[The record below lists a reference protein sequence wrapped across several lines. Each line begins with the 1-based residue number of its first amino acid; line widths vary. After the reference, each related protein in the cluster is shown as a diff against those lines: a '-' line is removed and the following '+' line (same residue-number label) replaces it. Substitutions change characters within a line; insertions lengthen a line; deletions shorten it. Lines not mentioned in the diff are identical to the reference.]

1 MISNTMPIDMPTDT
15 KQGDAVKEELYKPTV
30 GSHGYETLLVRK
42 EGAIDWLTLNR
53 PQSLNA
59 MSRTMMLE
67 LQHYFGEL
75 YTNHDVR
82 VVVLTGAG
90 RGFCAGLDLKEDR
103 DENELGPVNGLRV
116 QRRVSEI
123 VMRMRRAP
131 QPIVALIN
139 GPASGGG
146 FALALAS
153 DIRIA
158 APSARMNAAFIRIG
172 LTACDVGVSYFL
184 PRLVGSALA
193 SELLLTGRFID
204 AERAQQVGLVSRVVA
219 PEGLADAGREI
230 ATEIIGNSPVGV
242 RLTKECLNMSIDAG
256 SLEAV
261 IAMEDRQQILVA
273 QTGDMREGVSAF
285 LSKRPPDYQ
294 DR

>member
-1 MISNTMPIDMPTDT
+1 MTDHYQPRSNPDGT
-15 KQGDAVKEELYKPTV
+15 
-30 GSHGYETLLVRK
+30 YETLSVEK
-42 EGAIDWLTLNR
+42 EGGIDWLTLNR
-53 PQSLNA
+53 PDALNA

-75 YTNHDVR
+75 YTDHSVR
-82 VVVLTGAG
+82 VVVLRGAG
-90 RGFCAGLDLKEDR
+90 RGFCAGLDLKEER
-103 DENELGPVNGLRV
+103 SDEPGGAVTGLRV

-131 QPIVALIN
+131 QPIISLIH

-158 APSARMNAAFIRIG
+158 GPKARMNAAFIRIG

-204 AERAQQVGLVSRVVA
+204 AERAKAVGLVSDVV
-219 PEGLADAGREI
+219 PDEGLEDAGRSVAGEI
-230 ATEIIGNSPVGV
+230 LANSPVGV
-242 RLTKECLNMSIDAG
+242 RLTKECLNMSVDAG

-261 IAMEDRQQILVA
+261 IAMEDRQQILVST
-273 QTGDMREGVSAF
+273 TGDMREGVTAF
-285 LSKRPPDYQ
+285 MEKRAPRYQ
-294 DR
+294 DA

>member
-1 MISNTMPIDMPTDT
+1 MSDD
-15 KQGDAVKEELYKPTV
+15 LYEPQI
-30 GSHGYETLLVRK
+30 GSGGYSTLEIRK
-42 EGAIDWLTLNR
+42 EGPVDWLTLNR
-53 PQSLNA
+53 PTMLNA

-67 LQHYFGEL
+67 LQHYFGRL
-75 YTNHDVR
+75 YTDHSVR

-90 RGFCAGLDLKEDR
+90 RGFCAGLDLKEER
-103 DENELGPVNGLRV
+103 AEGEGGPVNGLRV

-131 QPIVALIN
+131 QPIISLIN

-158 APSARMNAAFIRIG
+158 TPSARMNAAFIRIG

-204 AERAQQVGLVSRVVA
+204 GARAEKVGLVSRVVA
-219 PEGLADAGREI
+219 PEDLAAAGREI
-230 ATEIIGNSPVGV
+230 AAEIIGNSPVGV
-242 RLTKECLNMSIDAG
+242 RLTKECLNMSIDAA

-273 QTGDMREGVSAF
+273 QTGDMREGVRAF
-285 LSKRPPDYQ
+285 LGKRTPDYK
-294 DR
+294 DA

>member
-1 MISNTMPIDMPTDT
+1 MND
-15 KQGDAVKEELYKPTV
+15 ELYAPRANADGT
-30 GSHGYETLLVRK
+30 YETLTVEK

-53 PQSLNA
+53 PSVLNA
-59 MSRTMMLE
+59 RSRTMMLE
-67 LQHYFGEL
+67 LQHYFGGL
-75 YTNHDVR
+75 YTDHSVR
-82 VVVLTGAG
+82 VVLLAGAG

-103 DENELGPVNGLRV
+103 VGDESGPVAGLRV

-131 QPIVALIN
+131 QPIISLIN

-146 FALALAS
+146 FALVLAS

-158 APSARMNAAFIRIG
+158 APAARMNAAFIRIG

-193 SELLLTGRFID
+193 SELLLTGRFLD
-204 AERAQQVGLVSRVVA
+204 AERALKVGLVSQVVA
-219 PEGLADAGREI
+219 QDELANAGRAMAQEI
-230 ATEIIGNSPVGV
+230 LANSPVGV

-256 SLEAV
+256 SLESV
-261 IAMEDRQQILVA
+261 VAMEDRQQILVA
-273 QTGDMREGVSAF
+273 QTGDMREGVGAF
-285 LSKRPPDYQ
+285 LEKRKPEYR

>member
-1 MISNTMPIDMPTDT
+1 MND
-15 KQGDAVKEELYKPTV
+15 ELYAPRANADGT
-30 GSHGYETLLVRK
+30 YETLTVEK

-53 PQSLNA
+53 PSVLNA

-67 LQHYFGEL
+67 LQHYFGGL
-75 YTNHDVR
+75 YTDHSVR
-82 VVVLTGAG
+82 VVLLAGAG

-103 DENELGPVNGLRV
+103 VGEESGPVAGLRV

-131 QPIVALIN
+131 QPIISLIN

-146 FALALAS
+146 FALVLAS

-158 APSARMNAAFIRIG
+158 APAARMNAAFIRIG

-193 SELLLTGRFID
+193 SELLLTGRFLD
-204 AERAQQVGLVSRVVA
+204 AERALKVGLVSQVVA
-219 PEGLADAGREI
+219 QDELANAGRAMAQEI
-230 ATEIIGNSPVGV
+230 LANSPVGV

-256 SLEAV
+256 SLESV
-261 IAMEDRQQILVA
+261 VAMEDRQQILVA
-273 QTGDMREGVSAF
+273 QTGDMREGVGAF
-285 LSKRPPDYQ
+285 LEKRKPEYR

>member
-1 MISNTMPIDMPTDT
+1 MNDVE
-15 KQGDAVKEELYKPTV
+15 AELYAPRINAE
-30 GSHGYETLLVRK
+30 GGYDTIKIDHED
-42 EGAIDWLTLNR
+42 GIDWLTLNR
-53 PQSLNA
+53 PESLNA
-59 MSRTMMLE
+59 LSRDMMLE
-67 LQHYFGEL
+67 LQHYFGAL
-75 YTNHDVR
+75 YTKYDTR
-82 VVVLTGAG
+82 VVIIRGAG
-90 RGFCAGLDLKEDR
+90 RGFCAGLDLKEPR
-103 DENELGPVNGLRV
+103 PEGVESGAVTGLRS

-131 QPIVALIN
+131 QPIISLIH

-153 DIRIA
+153 DIRLA
-158 APSARMNAAFIRIG
+158 GPNARMNAAFIRIG

-204 AERAQQVGLVSRVVA
+204 ADRAKEYGLVSAVY
-219 PEGLADAGREI
+219 PEAELEQAGRDIAGEI
-230 ATEIIGNSPVGV
+230 LANSPVGV
-242 RLTKECLNMSIDAG
+242 RLTKECLNMSVDAG

-261 IAMEDRQQILVA
+261 IAMEDRQQILVST
-273 QTGDMREGVSAF
+273 TGDMREGVDAF
-285 LSKRPPDYQ
+285 MEKRTPQYH

>member
-1 MISNTMPIDMPTDT
+1 MTDSNADFYAPRVNPD
-15 KQGDAVKEELYKPTV
+15 
-30 GSHGYETLLVRK
+30 GSYETLVVEK
-42 EGAIDWLTLNR
+42 EGPIDWLTLNR
-53 PQSLNA
+53 PEALNA

-67 LQHYFGEL
+67 LQHYFGAL

-82 VVVLTGAG
+82 VVILRGAG
-90 RGFCAGLDLKEDR
+90 RGFCAGLDLKEER
-103 DENELGPVNGLRV
+103 AEPAGAVTGLRV

-131 QPIVALIN
+131 QPIISLIH

-153 DIRIA
+153 DVRIA
-158 APSARMNAAFIRIG
+158 GPKARMNAAFIRIG

-204 AERAQQVGLVSRVVA
+204 AERAKAVGLVSDVVA
-219 PEGLADAGREI
+219 EGQLKDAGLGIAREI
-230 ATEIIGNSPVGV
+230 LANSPVGV
-242 RLTKECLNMSIDAG
+242 RLTKECLNMSVDAS

-261 IAMEDRQQILVA
+261 IAMEDRQQILA
-273 QTGDMREGVSAF
+273 STTGDMREGVAAF
-285 LSKRPPDYQ
+285 LEKRPPVYKDA
-294 DR
+294 

>member
-1 MISNTMPIDMPTDT
+1 MND
-15 KQGDAVKEELYKPTV
+15 ELYAPRANADGT
-30 GSHGYETLLVRK
+30 YETLTVEK
-42 EGAIDWLTLNR
+42 EGAIDWVTLNR
-53 PQSLNA
+53 PSALNA
-59 MSRTMMLE
+59 MSRMMMLE
-67 LQHYFGEL
+67 LQHYFGGL
-75 YTNHDVR
+75 YTDHSVR
-82 VVVLTGAG
+82 VVLLTGAG

-103 DENELGPVNGLRV
+103 SDEESGPVAGLRV

-131 QPIVALIN
+131 QPVISLIN

-146 FALALAS
+146 FALVLAS

-158 APSARMNAAFIRIG
+158 APAARMNAAFIRIG

-193 SELLLTGRFID
+193 SELLLTGRFLD
-204 AERAQQVGLVSRVVA
+204 AERALKVGLVSQVV
-219 PEGLADAGREI
+219 PQDELANAGRAMAGEI
-230 ATEIIGNSPVGV
+230 LANSPVGV

-256 SLEAV
+256 SLESV

-273 QTGDMREGVSAF
+273 QTGDMREGVGAF
-285 LSKRPPDYQ
+285 LEKRKPDYR

>member
-1 MISNTMPIDMPTDT
+1 MTNPSQFEPRSNPDGT
-15 KQGDAVKEELYKPTV
+15 
-30 GSHGYETLLVRK
+30 YETLVIEK
-42 EGAIDWLTLNR
+42 EGGIDWLMLNR
-53 PQSLNA
+53 PEALNA

-67 LQHYFGEL
+67 LQHYFGKL
-75 YTNHDVR
+75 YTDQSVR
-82 VVVLTGAG
+82 VVIVTGAG

-103 DENELGPVNGLRV
+103 DADELGPVNGLRV

-123 VMRMRRAP
+123 IMRMRRAP
-131 QPIVALIN
+131 QAIVSLIH

-158 APSARMNAAFIRIG
+158 GPAARMNAAFIRLG

-204 AERAQQVGLVSRVVA
+204 AERALQVGLVSSLV
-219 PEGLADAGREI
+219 PEDQLREAGRGIAEEI
-230 ATEIIGNSPVGV
+230 LANSPVGV
-242 RLTKECLNMSIDAG
+242 RLTKECLNMSVDAG
-256 SLEAV
+256 GLEAV
-261 IAMEDRQQILVA
+261 IAMEDRQQILTA
-273 QTGDMREGVSAF
+273 QTGDMREGVAAF
-285 LSKRPPDYQ
+285 LEKRPAAFQ

>member
-1 MISNTMPIDMPTDT
+1 MSTPDYHRPRPPGPN
-15 KQGDAVKEELYKPTV
+15 
-30 GSHGYETLLVRK
+30 GYETLLVRK

-53 PQSLNA
+53 PESLNS

-75 YTNHDVR
+75 YTDYSVR
-82 VVVLTGAG
+82 VVLMTGAG
-90 RGFCAGLDLKEDR
+90 RGFCAGLDLKEAR
-103 DENELGPVNGLRV
+103 GDEPGGPVSGLRV

-131 QPIVALIN
+131 QPIIALLN

-158 APSARMNAAFIRIG
+158 ATSVRMNAAFIRIG
-172 LTACDVGVSYFL
+172 LSACDVGVSYFL

-204 AERAQQVGLVSRVVA
+204 AQRALAVGLVSRVVA
-219 PEGLADAGREI
+219 DGELAAAGKEMADEI
-230 ATEIIGNSPVGV
+230 LRNSPVGV
-242 RLTKECLNMSIDAG
+242 RLTKECLNATIDAG

-261 IAMEDRQQILVA
+261 IAIEDRQQILAA
-273 QTGDMREGVSAF
+273 QTGDMREGVAAF
-285 LSKRPPDYQ
+285 LEKRDAQYK
-294 DR
+294 DS

>member
-1 MISNTMPIDMPTDT
+1 MSNDFYQPRDP
-15 KQGDAVKEELYKPTV
+15 GAA
-30 GSHGYETLLVRK
+30 GYETLTVEK

-53 PQSLNA
+53 PEALNA

-75 YTNHDVR
+75 YTDHTVR
-82 VVVLTGAG
+82 VVILRGAG

-103 DENELGPVNGLRV
+103 GDEGGGAVTGLRV

-131 QPIVALIN
+131 QPIISLIH

-153 DIRIA
+153 DIRLA
-158 APSARMNAAFIRIG
+158 GPKLRMNAAFIRIG

-184 PRLVGSALA
+184 PRLVGSAMA

-204 AERAQQVGLVSRVVA
+204 AERARAVGLVSDVI
-219 PEGLADAGREI
+219 EEDKLADAGRAMAGEI
-230 ATEIIGNSPVGV
+230 LANSPIGV
-242 RLTKECLNMSIDAG
+242 RLTKECLNMSVDAG
-256 SLEAV
+256 SLESV
-261 IAMEDRQQILVA
+261 IAMEDRQQILVS
-273 QTGDMREGVSAF
+273 TTNDMKEGVAAF
-285 LSKRPPDYQ
+285 LEKRPASYSDQ
-294 DR
+294 

>member
-1 MISNTMPIDMPTDT
+1 MTDPLYTPRSNPD
-15 KQGDAVKEELYKPTV
+15 
-30 GSHGYETLLVRK
+30 GSYETLQVTK

-53 PQSLNA
+53 PQALNA

-75 YTNHDVR
+75 YTDHSVR
-82 VVVLTGAG
+82 VVILRGAG

-103 DENELGPVNGLRV
+103 SGEPGGAVAGLRV

-131 QPIVALIN
+131 QPIISLIH

-158 APSARMNAAFIRIG
+158 GPKARMNAAFIRIG

-184 PRLVGSALA
+184 PRLVGSAMA
-193 SELLLTGRFID
+193 SELLLTGRFIG
-204 AERAQQVGLVSRVVA
+204 AERARAIGLVSEVVDDDA
-219 PEGLADAGREI
+219 LEQAGRDMAMEI
-230 ATEIIGNSPVGV
+230 LGNSPVGV
-242 RLTKECLNMSIDAG
+242 RLTKECLNMSVDAG

-261 IAMEDRQQILVA
+261 IAMEDRQQILA
-273 QTGDMREGVSAF
+273 STTGDMREGVTAF
-285 LSKRPPDYQ
+285 LEKRPPQYQ